1 MEIYNKMELL
11 LKLDSNE
18 MYETIL
24 QIYTR
29 KFEFLVNK
37 KKVKIN
43 KK

>member
-1 MEIYNKMELL
+1 MEMYNKMELL

-18 MYETIL
+18 MYETI